1 MPESPGAPKPEI
13 LYVFDGYCG
22 WCWGI
27 SDVVARLS
35 REFGD
40 RFSFSALSGGLI
52 TGERIG
58 PLGDFSAY
66 IEKAIPRVAQM
77 TGAHFSEAYVARI
90 RDRSTMQDSRVPAA
104 VFAAVLAA
112 KPGTDT
118 IQLAH
123 DLLALNFTEGR
134 DMSRYEE
141 YQQLITAYGL
151 DAGPTIAELSANR
164 HLAAAE
170 QQFAFAR
177 DIGAEAFPTI
187 VYGRDGQY
195 FPLCQGYQSYEN
207 LAHAL
212 DVLHREPPQL

>member
-1 MPESPGAPKPEI
+1 MPDAPNAPKAEI

-27 SDVVARLS
+27 SEVVSRLA
-35 REFGD
+35 REFSD
-40 RFSFSALSGGLI
+40 RFRFSALSGGLI

-58 PLGDFSAY
+58 PLRDFSAY

-90 RDRSTMQDSRVPAA
+90 RDRNTMQDSRVPAA
-104 VFAAVLAA
+104 VFAAVLSA
-112 KPGTDT
+112 KPDTDS
-118 IQLAH
+118 IGLAH
-123 DLLALNFTEGR
+123 DILMLNFTEGR
-134 DMSRYEE
+134 DISRYEE
-141 YQQLITAYGL
+141 YSSLLQTYGL
-151 DAGPTIAELSANR
+151 DVEPTLAALAENR
-164 HLAAAE
+164 YLPAAE
-170 QQFAFAR
+170 QQFTFAR

-187 VYGRDGQY
+187 VYGLDGQY

-212 DVLHREPPQL
+212 DVLHKEPPQL

>member
-1 MPESPGAPKPEI
+1 MPGTPHATLPEI
-13 LYVFDGYCG
+13 IYVFDGYCG

-27 SDVVARLS
+27 SEVVTRLARDFS
-35 REFGD
+35 D
-40 RFSFSALSGGLI
+40 RFRFSALSGGLI

-77 TGAHFSEAYVARI
+77 TGAVFSEAYVARI
-90 RDRSTMQDSRVPAA
+90 RDRTTQQDSRVPAA

-118 IQLAH
+118 VQLAH
-123 DLLALNFTEGR
+123 DILVLNFTKGR
-134 DMSRYEE
+134 DMSRYDE
-141 YQQLITAYGL
+141 YAGLLTAYGL
-151 DAGPTIAELSANR
+151 DAKQTLSELAENR
-164 HLAAAE
+164 YLPGAE
-170 QQFAFAR
+170 QQFTFAR

-187 VYGRDGQY
+187 VYGRNGQY

-212 DVLHREPPQL
+212 DVLHKEPPEL